1 MKALKIL
8 LILLL
13 LGGASAAT
21 VMYSG
26 IVNVAADEPHSDIVY
41 WLLEETREASIKK
54 SAQHI

>member
-26 IVNVAADEPHSDIVY
+26 IVNVAADEPHS
-41 WLLEETREASIKK
+41 
-54 SAQHI
+54 